1 MTTRSLRHYLQF
13 TDLSREEYD
22 YLFSRAAFIKARF
35 KNYEPHQPLVDRTL
49 AMIFE
54 KHSTRTRLSFEAGMH
69 QLGGAAIYINT
80 RDSQLGRGEPIED
93 AAQVFSR
100 MVDLVMIR
108 TYGQDIVERFA
119 AHSRVPV
126 INGLTNEFH
135 PCQILADVFTFIE
148 HRGPIQGRTVA
159 WIGDANNMLYT
170 WLQAAEV
177 LDFTLHFSGPPGYR
191 VDHARRDYPIT
202 DGQRAHLREFD
213 DPRQAC
219 EGADLVTTDVWT
231 SMGFEAEKQAR
242 EQAFAGFMV
251 DADMMARARPG
262 AVFMHC
268 LPAHRGE
275 EVAAEVIDGPQSVVW
290 DEAENRLHVQKAL
303 MEYLLLG
310 RLS

>member
-1 MTTRSLRHYLQF
+1 MKTTLRHYLQF
-13 TDLSREEYD
+13 SDLSREEYD
-22 YLFSRAAFIKARF
+22 YVFARAALIKAKF
-35 KNYEPHQPLVDRTL
+35 KRYEPHQPLADRTL

-108 TYGQDIVERFA
+108 TYGQEIVERFA

-135 PCQILADVFTFIE
+135 PCQILADVMTFIE
-148 HRGPIQGRTVA
+148 HRGPIQGKTVA
-159 WIGDANNMLYT
+159 WIGDANNMFYT

-177 LDFTLHFSGPPGYR
+177 LDFTLHFAGPKGYGVEKERPGYPLS
-191 VDHARRDYPIT
+191 AA
-202 DGQRAHLREFD
+202 QLAHLREFD

-219 EGADLVTTDVWT
+219 EGAHLVTTDVWT
-231 SMGFEAEKQAR
+231 SMGFEAEKLAR
-242 EQAFAGFMV
+242 EQAFCGFMV
-251 DADMMARARPG
+251 DAEMMARAQAD

-290 DEAENRLHVQKAL
+290 DEAENRLHGQKAL
-303 MEYLLLG
+303 MEFLLLG
-310 RLS
+310 RLD

>member
-1 MTTRSLRHYLQF
+1 MKTPLRHYLQF

-22 YLFSRAAFIKARF
+22 YVFARAALIKAKF
-35 KNYEPHQPLVDRTL
+35 KRYEPHQPLVDRTL

-69 QLGGAAIYINT
+69 QLGGAAIYIIT

-108 TYGQDIVERFA
+108 TYGQEIVERFA

-135 PCQILADVFTFIE
+135 PCQILADVMTYIE
-148 HRGPIQGRTVA
+148 HRGSIQGKTVA
-159 WIGDANNMLYT
+159 WIGDANNMFYT

-177 LDFTLHFSGPPGYR
+177 LDFTLHFAGPAGYG
-191 VDHARRDYPIT
+191 VDLARTDYPIT
-202 DGQRAHLREFD
+202 EAQRAHLREFT
-213 DPRQAC
+213 DPRAAC
-219 EGADLVTTDVWT
+219 RGAHLVTTDVWT
-231 SMGFEAEKQAR
+231 SMGYEAEKKAR
-242 EQAFAGFMV
+242 ETAFQGFMV
-251 DADMMARARPG
+251 DAAMMGGAAPD

-290 DEAENRLHVQKAL
+290 DEAENRLHAQKAL
-303 MEYLLLG
+303 MEFLLLG
-310 RLS
+310 RQDG